1 MRRTRIKICGFT
13 NPEDTAVA
21 VALGVD
27 AIGLNF
33 CDASPR
39 YIDIKMA
46 KEILKVVPA
55 FVTSVGL
62 FMDASQDQVER
73 ITQQV
78 PLDVLQFH
86 GNESSAYANGFKHPY
101 IKAIGMQDQSDL
113 LEKLGSYENCSG
125 FLLDSHAT
133 GAAGGTG
140 QTFDWDI
147 IPTQLRDQ
155 IILAG
160 GINPDNVA
168 ECITQVK
175 PYAVDVSSGVESA
188 PGKKDQGKMQQFIQ
202 EVKRADG

>member
-1 MRRTRIKICGFT
+1 MSRTRVKICGFT

-33 CDASPR
+33 CEASLR
-39 YIDIKMA
+39 YVD
-46 KEILKVVPA
+46 LKTAARMLQVVPA
-55 FVTSVGL
+55 FVTTVGL
-62 FMDASQDQVER
+62 FMDASPEYVES
-73 ITQQV
+73 IIQEL
-78 PLDVLQFH
+78 PLDLLQFH
-86 GNESSAYANGFKHPY
+86 GNESSDYACGFERPY

-113 LEKLGSYENCSG
+113 PTKVSEYQHCSG

-133 GAAGGTG
+133 GAVGGSG
-140 QTFDWDI
+140 KTFDWNI
-147 IPTQLRDQ
+147 IPTELRQQ

-175 PYAVDVSSGVESA
+175 PYAVDVSSGVESV